1 METKNE
7 SKPTISKEIKA
18 EDETNDTSEDVPLE
32 CTYCGN
38 HPCFLSELEPLL
50 SSIMDAF
57 GDLKSNK
64 EIRFLMYKDSVK
76 VIYGTGLGK
85 GVRKRLPSCVQ
96 KHIHKLAPDDKYTG
110 FIPSNDN
117 N

>member
-7 SKPTISKEIKA
+7 SKPTSSREIKA
-18 EDETNDTSEDVPLE
+18 EEEKSDSSQDVPLE

-38 HPCFLSELEPLL
+38 HPCFLRELEPLL
-50 SSIMDAF
+50 SSIQDAF
-57 GDLKSNK
+57 GELKTNK
-64 EIRFLMYKDSVK
+64 QIRFLMYKDSVK
-76 VIYGTGLGK
+76 VIHGTGLDK

-96 KHIHKLAPDDKYTG
+96 RHIHKLAPDDKYTG